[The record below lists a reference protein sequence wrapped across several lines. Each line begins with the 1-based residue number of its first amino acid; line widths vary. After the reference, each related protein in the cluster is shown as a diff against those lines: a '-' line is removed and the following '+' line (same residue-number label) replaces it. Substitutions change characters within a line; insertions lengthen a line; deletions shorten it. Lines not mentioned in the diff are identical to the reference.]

1 MLCRID
7 SKLRG
12 ALMALTSTALC
23 VWVTNL
29 LANTPLVDEPIR
41 PLPTVE
47 SLSLNPDKIKLGEQL
62 FKEKRF
68 SKDNSTACISCHDL
82 NRGGVDNMQKS
93 IGVRQQLGGINAP
106 SVYNSGLNFYQFW
119 NGRAVNLEDQV
130 SQVVHNP
137 KEMDMTWPEIIAIL
151 NKDTALVQ
159 QFTALYNDGIQ
170 EKNIEDAIATFERSL
185 LTPSRFDR
193 YLQGDATA
201 INDEERHGY
210 QLFKD
215 YGCIAC
221 HQGVNIGGNMFQKFG
236 AMDNYFK
243 DQAKVTDADL
253 GRYGVTKQEN
263 DKYVFKV
270 PSLRNVA
277 LTAPYF
283 HDGTAQTLDQAV
295 EVMFHYQLGR
305 TGSADDKKAIVAF
318 LKSLTG
324 EKLESKP

>member
-7 SKLRG
+7 SKVRG
-12 ALMALTSTALC
+12 ALMTLTSTALC

-29 LANTPLVDEPIR
+29 LANPPLVDEPIR